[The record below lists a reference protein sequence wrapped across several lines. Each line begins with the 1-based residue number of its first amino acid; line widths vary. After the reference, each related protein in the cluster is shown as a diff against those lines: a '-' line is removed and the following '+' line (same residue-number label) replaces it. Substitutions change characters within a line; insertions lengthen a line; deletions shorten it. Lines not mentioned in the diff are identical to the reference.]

1 MCIWE
6 ADYDYIEDSVVKSMT
21 KSFQF
26 ECFYVH
32 NAWNIALE
40 KAIQYVND
48 HPDVVLTQLRM
59 IAI

>member
-21 KSFQF
+21 KSFHF

-48 HPDVVLTQLRM
+48 HPDVILTQLRM